1 MKVCCLL
8 LWEQNRH
15 ACEDW
20 FRPYGQTVSKRY
32 FSWQYNKIIGFL
44 TVNYN
49 PTINIIIFDIALDCK
64 KHPYDSNNKGPI
76 IKQNLLGEHF
86 RVDSKMTNAE
96 IQGEIKDYVKRLSEV
111 DLKRYYVDK
120 RAFENII
127 NVVDFKSIISS
138 I

>member
-1 MKVCCLL
+1 M
-8 LWEQNRH
+8 
-15 ACEDW
+15 
-20 FRPYGQTVSKRY
+20 
-32 FSWQYNKIIGFL
+32 
-44 TVNYN
+44 
-49 PTINIIIFDIALDCK
+49 
-64 KHPYDSNNKGPI
+64 
-76 IKQNLLGEHF
+76 LGEHF